1 MLEKKIGI
9 VIVVFILF
17 SSFAFAQNPCDNPRP
32 DSCQSPD
39 TCCSI
44 SWDQCPWQMIQSFD
58 IVYLVNFFKGIG
70 NPPNIYSKFDV
81 NCDCKLNGIDIIYVV
96 NYFRGRGPAPKC
108 CFYEC
113 H

>member
-9 VIVVFILF
+9 VFAFIMLC
-17 SSFAFAQNPCDNPRP
+17 SSSVFAQNPCDNPRA
-32 DSCQSPD
+32 DSCLVPD
-39 TCCSI
+39 TCCSVA
-44 SWDQCPWQMIQSFD
+44 WNQCPWQMPGSID
-58 IVYLVNFFKGIG
+58 IVFMVNLFKG
-70 NPPNIYSKFDV
+70 NMHPQTIYSKFDV
-81 NCDCKLNGIDIIYVV
+81 NCDCRLNGIDILYLV